1 MRVLYGIYIVSLCIT
16 LSACAHITAS
26 LPGEL
31 PKVTGE
37 YYPSKVENLEEIVKE
52 IEARNETI
60 ETHPEWLFSATQ
72 SFMLRSFDDLSESDY
87 PAYRKYLDD
96 GILYIIVHP
105 AYSVFF
111 NDREPYYSNDNPV
124 DAFLS
129 EKMFSKYRKF
139 VQEQERSLRDF
150 LEITSTRKRLVLLV
164 LPGDYREY
172 SGFVYTG
179 IADAYARYINS
190 VTNSSES
197 VLYLFSEKP
206 YRGYLQDQS
215 IRRLV
220 RFIETVR
227 PKNILLGGGYLGRC
241 VEDFYRQLTASIGP
255 EDVSVVAEIT
265 SIGSEDLKKISIE
278 DFLKE
283 DKLNIAMLKD
293 VIQSVDMKGAS
304 LRNFL
309 RNYKNY
315 RVQGK

>member
-1 MRVLYGIYIVSLCIT
+1 MRALYRIYVVSLCIT
-16 LSACAHITAS
+16 LSACAHITGS

-37 YYPSKVENLEEIVKE
+37 YYPRKVENLEEILKE
-52 IEARNETI
+52 IEARNETV

-72 SFMLRSFDDLSESDY
+72 GLMLRNLDDLSESDY

-96 GILYIIVHP
+96 GIFYIIVHP

-111 NDREPYYSNDNPV
+111 NDGEPYRSDDNPV

-129 EKMFSKYRKF
+129 ERMFSKYRKF

-164 LPGDYREY
+164 LPGDYGDY

-179 IADAYARYINS
+179 MADEYARYINS
-190 VTNSSES
+190 VTNGSES

-206 YRGYLQDQS
+206 FRGYLQDRSRQ
-215 IRRLV
+215 RLV

-283 DKLNIAMLKD
+283 DKLNIAMLKE
-293 VIQSVDMKGAS
+293 VIQSVNMKGAS
-304 LRNFL
+304 LKNFL
-309 RNYKNY
+309 RNYRNY